1 MEKVNS
7 KIEME
12 HFAKD
17 NFKMASFQVKAQPV
31 TSGIYTKENGK
42 MESSMGQVKASGM
55 MKRRS
60 SKRYM
65 LENIN
70 IIKNMA
76 LDSINGAMKKYLKG
90 NGKMV
95 K

>member
-12 HFAKD
+12 NFARD
-17 NFKMASFQVKAQPV
+17 NFQMVYFQIEAQPV
-31 TSGIYTKENGK
+31 PLGIYMKENGK
-42 MESSMGQVKASGM
+42 MESNMGQVKASGM

>member
-1 MEKVNS
+1 
-7 KIEME
+7 
-12 HFAKD
+12 
-17 NFKMASFQVKAQPV
+17 
-31 TSGIYTKENGK
+31 
-42 MESSMGQVKASGM
+42 MGQVKASGM

-60 SKRYM
+60 LKLYM
-65 LENIN
+65 LENIS